1 MRIRLDEKL
10 EKTSHRKTIKTLGR
24 DNKKSA
30 IWNFFKT
37 NCLKYILNLSQNTKS
52 VLHIVWALS
61 KNRIGSENLP
71 LPFCDYFKKV
81 KKNRNSQC
89 SHCANL
95 SCDSI
100 AKSSTWFQL
109 FINLIK
115 QALSITQGLSIIGLV
130 FSSEFKDWH
139 LQWGNG
145 F

>member
-1 MRIRLDEKL
+1 MIRHFIEKP
-10 EKTSHRKTIKTLGR
+10 SKTLGR
-24 DNKKSA
+24 DKKSA
-30 IWNFFKT
+30 IWIFSKR
-37 NCLKYILNLSQNTKS
+37 IVWNTFWIFPRTPKR

-115 QALSITQGLSIIGLV
+115 QALSITQGFSIIGLV
-130 FSSEFKDWH
+130 FSGEFKDWH

>member
-1 MRIRLDEKL
+1 MIRHFIEKP
-10 EKTSHRKTIKTLGR
+10 SKTLGR
-24 DNKKSA
+24 DKKKC
-30 IWNFFKT
+30 NLEFF
-37 NCLKYILNLSQNTKS
+37 QNELFEIHFES
-52 VLHIVWALS
+52 FPEHQNVLIIWALS

-115 QALSITQGLSIIGLV
+115 QALSITQGFSIIGLV
-130 FSSEFKDWH
+130 FSGEFKDWH